1 MEELSHLSRGVG
13 TLPTDTTGS
22 GILMVLGARLRTNG
36 AWSVM
41 CSCEDEHHDVVGSE
55 LL

>member
-1 MEELSHLSRGVG
+1 MEELPHLSRGVG
-13 TLPTDTTGS
+13 TLPTGS

-41 CSCEDEHHDVVGSE
+41 CSCKDEHLDVVGSE